1 MPWSGP
7 IMGMKPTGI
16 SARSKKPGSR
26 NATHQRARLRLFQYN
41 EYPIRPADPRIG
53 DWLNT
58 VGCLAGSQ
66 IGIHPVD
73 PDGRRAADIAG
84 RYNERE
90 INSFMISLVP
100 P

>member
-1 MPWSGP
+1 
-7 IMGMKPTGI
+7 MGMNPTGM

-26 NATHQRARLRLFQYN
+26 NATHQRARLRLFQYK
-41 EYPIRPADPRIG
+41 ECPIPPADLRIG
-53 DWLNT
+53 DRPNT
-58 VGCLAGSQ
+58 VGCLGRSQ
-66 IGIHPVD
+66 IGIRLAD
-73 PDGRRAADIAG
+73 PDGLRAADIAG

>member
-1 MPWSGP
+1 MRWSGP
-7 IMGMKPTGI
+7 TMGMNPTGI

-26 NATHQRARLRLFQYN
+26 NATHQRARLRLFQYK
-41 EYPIRPADPRIG
+41 EFPIRPADPRIG
-53 DWLNT
+53 VGPNT
-58 VGCLAGSQ
+58 VGCLGRSQ
-66 IGIHPVD
+66 IGIRPAD
-73 PDGRRAADIAG
+73 PDDLGTADIAG